1 MSYESAEQDWRIL
14 RQLEPVALERHCQAT
29 LERIAQIASDKTK
42 NYHERYRA
50 IWRVMQERDD
60 EVVETFDDMRRS
72 RALMRICALRTHRL
86 LTEEEFARFSE
97 QTRSAVEAIV
107 GVK

>member
-1 MSYESAEQDWRIL
+1 
-14 RQLEPVALERHCQAT
+14 
-29 LERIAQIASDKTK
+29 
-42 NYHERYRA
+42 
-50 IWRVMQERDD
+50 
-60 EVVETFDDMRRS
+60 
-72 RALMRICALRTHRL
+72 MRICALRTHRL